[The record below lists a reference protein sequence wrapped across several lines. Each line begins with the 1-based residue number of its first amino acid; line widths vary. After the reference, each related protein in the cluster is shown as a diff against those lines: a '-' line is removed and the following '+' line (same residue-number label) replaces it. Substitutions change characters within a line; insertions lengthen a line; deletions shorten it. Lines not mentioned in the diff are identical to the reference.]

1 MASTRIALL
10 TLILGLGLGGGIGF
24 LLGGDGGPAVQAAD
38 SSMVRRTGVERRGPA
53 GEQGLSLAALD
64 PADRTSSSRVN
75 TDATDRALAAEADD
89 YSDAT
94 LARIS
99 MEAED
104 AEDGLTG
111 EGTITGR
118 VFDGDGAPLAGATVV
133 TVNFYSA
140 GEGSNRGR
148 STESVGRGWSGPT
161 EIRGALAANA
171 KTLLEKQ
178 RRQRTTTTDAA
189 GGFEFADLPAG
200 RFTLRPYL
208 EGMVFESQTVRV
220 GESAQFIGK
229 PVSEFHLDL
238 RLPDGTVPEEATIA
252 LVGERRTR
260 GSYRW
265 TSDEPTIRL
274 TRSTASLKAMVGRV
288 QGGEYGRA
296 DSSEL
301 ASDIRVID
309 LEHDGEGPHLFE
321 LKARSL
327 LWVTIEDESGLV
339 PRIEPWVKIV
349 EASKAEGEDPDDLFD
364 EKRSLARTP
373 SGAFSVADLD
383 AGSYLLGAGL
393 GAGPV
398 QVTAEVLLD
407 GGLVEQSLTLGGV
420 DMAEFLVVRC
430 TGPSGRNLLDVSF
443 SHRVERTGGGSGSG
457 RVESIA
463 RGPGTYW
470 LPMSEVLD
478 GNEWSELTSVE
489 LTATAE
495 GYGEL
500 IQPLVQGQN
509 EVSMSFQRSA
519 ELLVR
524 VTGDLSP
531 GFMVSAVSIVKKDDG
546 GDRRLRSS
554 RSATRVS
561 SDGMARILGL
571 QPGLFRVELKKASRG
586 NRSRGGSALA
596 WQEMTVRPGAQEI
609 SFRAPTFHRFVVH
622 APDLPEGTGFWLER
636 EGSPDSG
643 WWGGSGSAELDDQH
657 RATFEDVAA
666 GEYKLRTWSN
676 SGQSSMDV
684 TVPSGEVLFEVKTIN
699 AYRVGSVSEGK
710 LGEAA
715 GLQVGDLVTAVNGKA
730 VDRDSFW
737 SRLTLDLDTEAVR
750 LTVDRNGAALE
761 IELGPGKPGS
771 NISRQIGVNW
781 EPTSR

>member
-10 TLILGLGLGGGIGF
+10 TLLLGLGLGAGIGF
-24 LLGGDGGPAVQAAD
+24 LLGGDSRPAVQAAD
-38 SSMVRRTGVERRGPA
+38 SSIVRRAELERGGPA
-53 GEQGLSLAALD
+53 DAPSLAALGT
-64 PADRTSSSRVN
+64 ADRRSSSKIN
-75 TDATDRALAAEADD
+75 TDASGRVLTGEAEG

-99 MEAED
+99 METEG

-111 EGTITGR
+111 VGTITGT
-118 VFDGDGAPLAGATVV
+118 VFDGDGAPLAGATIV
-133 TVNFYSA
+133 TGDFYSA
-140 GEGSNRGR
+140 GEGSSRGR

-171 KTLLEKQ
+171 KALLEKQ
-178 RRQRTTTTDAA
+178 RRQRTATTDAA

-200 RFTLRPYL
+200 RFYLRPYL
-208 EGMVFESQTVRV
+208 EGMAFTGQTVRV

-229 PVSEFHLDL
+229 PVSEYHLDL
-238 RLPDGTVPEEATIA
+238 RLPDGTVPEEATVA
-252 LVGERRTR
+252 LIGERRTR

-265 TSDEPTIRL
+265 TSDDPTIRL
-274 TRSTASLKAMVGRV
+274 IRSTASLKAMVGRV
-288 QGGEYGRA
+288 QGGEYGRR

-301 ASDIRVID
+301 ASDIKVID

-349 EASKAEGEDPDDLFD
+349 EAAKAEDSEDLFD
-364 EKRSLARTP
+364 EGRSLMRTP

-398 QVTAEVLLD
+398 QVTAEVRLD
-407 GGLVEQSLTLGGV
+407 GGLIEQSLTLGGV

-430 TGPSGRNLLDVSF
+430 TGPSGKNLLDVSF
-443 SHRVERTGGGSGSG
+443 SQREERTNGGSGSG
-457 RVESIA
+457 GVESIA
-463 RGPGTYW
+463 RSPGTYW

-478 GNEWSELTSVE
+478 GNEWSKLTSVE

-500 IQPLVQGQN
+500 IQPLVQGQT

-561 SDGMARILGL
+561 SEGVARILGL
-571 QPGLFRVELKKASRG
+571 QPGLFRVELKKASKG
-586 NRSRGGSALA
+586 NRSRGGAAIA

-622 APDLPEGTGFWLER
+622 APDLSEGTGFWLER
-636 EGSPDSG
+636 EGSKSDG
-643 WWGGSGSAELDDQH
+643 WWGGSASAELDDQH

-666 GEYKLRTWSN
+666 GEYKLKTWSN
-676 SGQSSMDV
+676 SGQSSMEV

-710 LGEAA
+710 LGDAA
-715 GLQVGDLVTAVNGKA
+715 GLQVGDLVTAINGKA
-730 VDRDSFW
+730 VDRESFW
-737 SRLTLDLDTEAVR
+737 NRLTLDFGTEAVR
-750 LTVDRNGAALE
+750 LTVDRNGAVIE
-761 IELGPGKPGS
+761 VELGPGKPGE
-771 NISRQIGVNW
+771 NISRQIGINW